1 MRFSQEVIKFRVLSR
16 PNYQTWRPKLKQ
28 FFPSNDQ
35 SSKAVWVACQCL
47 LGIPSALDEN
57 SKSWRIWKEQH
68 WTSHVS
74 KASFAILMTC
84 DNRHLWFYQDT
95 THIYLYIY
103 IIYIYIHTYT
113 FIHDA
118 CLYIICVYHAF
129 CWYDP
134 KCYVITQI
142 WGYSTATKPMFFQL
156 QGSSPRQG
164 KATPWAGPMVCIVQ
178 RPDLAHGP
186 SLIVEGIN
194 HKNQGF
200 HQWILDS
207 TDLNEA
213 CGVYSVINR

>member
-1 MRFSQEVIKFRVLSR
+1 MRTPTVGAFGKSNIGQAMFRRLHLPSLWHVI
-16 PNYQTWRPKLKQ
+16 T
-28 FFPSNDQ
+28 
-35 SSKAVWVACQCL
+35 
-47 LGIPSALDEN
+47 GIYDSI
-57 SKSWRIWKEQH
+57 KIQH
-68 WTSHVS
+68 T
-74 KASFAILMTC
+74 
-84 DNRHLWFYQDT
+84 Y
-95 THIYLYIY
+95 
-103 IIYIYIHTYT
+103 IYIYIHTYT